1 MSLPTL
7 DEADT
12 RLAGLLEAFGP
23 GEITARQRAEDL
35 VASALTFYG
44 GALRRARELLDEHGA
59 TSHLARWTSA
69 QPLGGLLALHRA
81 DTPAPPP
88 IAADDAHRAAATIE
102 NILDELDSAP
112 PPVRHRST
120 EMLAVVTDLHGA
132 GLAQLVGALDDRL
145 RPPAAVLGA
154 LGRDD
159 LVASVL
165 LVHGLHPETLPTRL
179 DRTLD
184 EVRRFAGPTA
194 SVELVDLD
202 GDVAHLRIE
211 GDSPGDAYRLR
222 LTVERAIAEEV
233 PDLAGLRVDGGDEPV
248 PPTSVFIPID
258 SVTVRHHGEPSTA
271 DLAP

>member
-1 MSLPTL
+1 MPLPSI
-7 DEADT
+7 DAVDA
-12 RLAGLLEAFGP
+12 RLAELLDAFGP

-59 TSHLARWTSA
+59 SSHLPVWTGA

-88 IAADDAHRAAATIE
+88 IDADDVQRAAATIE
-102 NILDELDSAP
+102 NILDELDAAP
-112 PPVRHRST
+112 PPVRERST
-120 EMLAVVTDLHGA
+120 AMLAAVTDLHGA
-132 GLAQLVGALDDRL
+132 GFAQLVGALDDHL
-145 RPPAAVLGA
+145 RPPPAVVHA

-159 LVASVL
+159 LVASLL
-165 LVHGLHPETLPTRL
+165 LVHGLHPDSLPTRL
-179 DRTLD
+179 ARTLD
-184 EVRRFAGPTA
+184 EVRRLAGPSAT
-194 SVELVDLD
+194 VELVDLHAEI
-202 GDVAHLRIE
+202 AHLRIE

-222 LTVERAIAEEV
+222 LTVERAIADDV
-233 PDLAGLRVDGGDEPV
+233 PDLTGLRVDGGDEPV

-258 SVTVRHHGEPSTA
+258 SVTVRHRDRASTA